1 MIEAITA
8 VGLIAPPM
16 RSDALLC
23 ASEAADY
30 LTGHGI
36 IVLCEDELEEL
47 LPACIPFS
55 RADVKPQAL
64 VCLGGDGTILR
75 GAQYAVQWNAPL
87 VGINLGQV
95 GFLAEIDKEDMLP
108 AMDALLEGRFTEEA
122 RSLLEATTEDGRR
135 FLALNDV
142 VVTRGGYA
150 RLVTVR
156 ALVNGT
162 LAGDYRADGLVIAT
176 PTGSTGYSLAAG
188 GPIVSPDVDCMIITP
203 ICAHSLQHRPE
214 VVPGSA
220 EISLRLHKHDVMEGA
235 LQIDGRTCAQLHA
248 GDGVQ
253 VRRAQERLRLIRM
266 KNTGFFEIATR
277 KLSDWAK

>member
-1 MIEAITA
+1 MPDFTAI
-8 VGLIAPPM
+8 GLIAPPM

-23 ASEAADY
+23 ASEAADW
-30 LTGHGI
+30 LAARRL
-36 IVLCEDELEEL
+36 IVLCEDDVEEL

-55 RADVKPQAL
+55 RADVIPQAII
-64 VCLGGDGTILR
+64 CLGGDGTILR
-75 GAQYAVQWNAPL
+75 AAQYAVRWNTPL
-87 VGINLGQV
+87 LGINMGQL
-95 GFLAEIDKEDMLP
+95 GFLAEVDREHMQDAL
-108 AMDALLEGRFTEEA
+108 AALLEGRYEEESRA
-122 RSLLEATTEDGRR
+122 MLEVTTEDGRR
-135 FLALNDV
+135 FLALNDA

-156 ALVNGT
+156 ALVDGS
-162 LAGDYRADGLVIAT
+162 LAGDYRADGLIVAT

-188 GPIVSPDVDCMIITP
+188 GPIISPDVDCMIITP

-248 GDGVQ
+248 GDRVQ